1 MDPFKKERWLAK
13 LRKLR
18 VDVARGDPAPHKPLL
33 LLVVIELAEQGL
45 LPEKTLPLTPEL
57 AFQFSAYWQIVAYR
71 RTQAP
76 DVRYPFFHMQGDG
89 CWTAMSEDGRPAAER
104 LLARSAK
111 LSPEFRACL
120 DDPEFRAEAR
130 RVLISRYFPS
140 NEWPGLC
147 TLLGIPVPT
156 DEEVVR
162 ASRHQ
167 SPDEANR
174 KGREARFRLQVISNY
189 RYTCA
194 LTGYRLMTIS
204 SGSIIDA
211 AHIHQ
216 FADSRNNDVRN
227 GLALCKNAHWL
238 FDNGLWTI
246 AEDFT
251 VLVARDHFTEE
262 SPDQRPLAGYHGQRI
277 RLPVDPA
284 SYPDPTHLAWH
295 RRKKFLGAG

>member
-1 MDPFKKERWLAK
+1 MDSMIKERWLAK
-13 LRKLR
+13 FRKLR

-33 LLVVIELAEQGL
+33 MLVVIELAEQGL
-45 LPEKTLPLTPEL
+45 LPVANLPLTPEL
-57 AFQFSAYWQIVAYR
+57 AFQFSTYWQIVAYR

-76 DVRYPFFHMQGDG
+76 DVRYPFFHLHSDG
-89 CWTAMSEDGRPAAER
+89 CWTPMGEDGKPVAER
-104 LLARSAK
+104 LLARYAE
-111 LSPEFRACL
+111 LNPEFEACL
-120 DDPEFRAEAR
+120 KDPEFRAEAR
-130 RVLISRYFPS
+130 RVLICRYFPKD
-140 NEWPGLC
+140 EWPGLC
-147 TLLGIPVPT
+147 ALLGIPVPT

-162 ASRHQ
+162 ASAHQ

-174 KGREARFRLQVISNY
+174 KGREARFRLQVVSTY

-216 FADSRNNDVRN
+216 FADSQNNDVKN

-246 AEDFT
+246 ADDFT
-251 VLVARDHFTEE
+251 VLVARDHFTED
-262 SPDQRPLAGYHGQRI
+262 SPDQKPLAEYHGQRI
-277 RLPVDPA
+277 RLPSDPVYHPDPA
-284 SYPDPTHLAWH
+284 HVAWH